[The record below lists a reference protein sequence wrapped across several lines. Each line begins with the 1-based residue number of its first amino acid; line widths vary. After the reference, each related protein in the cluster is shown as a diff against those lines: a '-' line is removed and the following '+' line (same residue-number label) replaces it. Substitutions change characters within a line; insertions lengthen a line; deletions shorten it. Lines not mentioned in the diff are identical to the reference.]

1 MSQTMQLK
9 KQLIQSKKLL
19 TTHPSYGIIKLL
31 VGELPFSA
39 IYHQKIKFQKGR
51 LMMKK
56 LTAILLAVLMVAFS
70 FATLSVAAEDETSD
84 IVSEDASEVTS
95 EVTSEATSEE
105 TSDSSDDEPVYGNVA
120 LNRPYTY
127 ASDDEKEASDV
138 YNPSAPDTGT
148 LLTDGVSRVLSDL
161 SAGGAGALGTTVEF
175 AGTYRVHMIT
185 ISLDGKNTVD
195 KVVLDVIRR
204 GGNRYCNL
212 NAIEVCV
219 DGVFTKVDFTEE
231 KVPVTDAPQ
240 YSNDN
245 GVTSADQ
252 FFTLNATFTAVENVT
267 AVRISLDTLP
277 AEGTESE
284 YVLDGARGYIVQLDE
299 IAVYG
304 TKAADS
310 TGDNTSTGDATNT
323 GDAGVVVFAVL
334 AAISLA
340 GVVVAKKVK

>member
-1 MSQTMQLK
+1 
-9 KQLIQSKKLL
+9 
-19 TTHPSYGIIKLL
+19 
-31 VGELPFSA
+31 
-39 IYHQKIKFQKGR
+39 
-51 LMMKK
+51 MKK

-84 IVSEDASEVTS
+84 ITSDVTSDAASEVTS
-95 EVTSEATSEE
+95 EE
-105 TSDSSDDEPVYGNVA
+105 TGDSSDDEPAYGNVA

-127 ASDDEKEASDV
+127 ASDDEKEAADV

-148 LLTDGVSRVLSDL
+148 LLTDGVSRVLNEL

-195 KVVLDVIRR
+195 KVVLDVVRR
-204 GGNRYCNL
+204 GGNRYCNI

-219 DGVFTKVDFTEE
+219 NGTFTKVDFTEE

-240 YSNDN
+240 YSKDN

-267 AVRISLDTLP
+267 AVRVSLDTLP

-299 IAVYG
+299 IGVYG
-304 TKAADS
+304 TKTATTDNTGDS
-310 TGDNTSTGDATNT
+310 TGDNDTTTT

-340 GVVVAKKVK
+340 GVVVARKVK

>member
-1 MSQTMQLK
+1 
-9 KQLIQSKKLL
+9 
-19 TTHPSYGIIKLL
+19 
-31 VGELPFSA
+31 
-39 IYHQKIKFQKGR
+39 
-51 LMMKK
+51 MKK

-70 FATLSVAAEDETSD
+70 FATLSVAAEGEEPVDSAAESTVESD
-84 IVSEDASEVTS
+84 VESAVESDVESDVDSDT
-95 EVTSEATSEE
+95 TSEE
-105 TSDSSDDEPVYGNVA
+105 EVVDTYTNLA

-127 ASDDEKEASDV
+127 ASDDDKKAEDV
-138 YNPSAPDTGT
+138 YTGNGLDNGT
-148 LLTDGVSRVLSDL
+148 FLTNGVTRVLSQL
-161 SAGGAGALGTTVEF
+161 AAGGAPTFGTTVEF

-195 KVVLDVIRR
+195 KVVLDVVRR
-204 GGNRYCNL
+204 GGNRYCNI

-219 DGVFTKVDFTEE
+219 DGVFTKVEFTEE

-240 YSNDN
+240 YSKDN
-245 GVTSADQ
+245 GETNADQ

-284 YVLDGARGYIVQLDE
+284 YIIDGARGYVVQLDE

-304 TKAADS
+304 TKTAES
-310 TGDNTSTGDATNT
+310 TGDNTGDGDNNTTTT